1 MRTDN
6 NEHKVL
12 FSIPTAAHSSALANI
27 KPLPEQRRITGHKQ
41 TDAYLWGLE
50 VIRLN
55 EPAHLDA
62 AEAALEK
69 IKISPKEAEERY
81 SRYLLENDCDPF
93 QIAFGTIGMD
103 NPANAIKSARE
114 NIKKAAEVRATFGS
128 YESAMED
135 VEAERVIK
143 SSAKFIDD
151 YDWGWT
157 TEELEAGHID
167 GGRMFEIDEQRR
179 VMVDGYRDVLP
190 EPHTLSDVVREFIYW
205 DWLYQVRHTAGRELG
220 HEYGYSE
227 HHESV
232 YDRERYLEKL
242 LATIKPLSRAE
253 AVEVCRWF
261 LASGKDEYMEDKGAA
276 VILNLVGECEE

>member
-6 NEHKVL
+6 NEHKAL

-41 TDAYLWGLE
+41 TDAYLWVLE
-50 VIRLN
+50 VIRLD

-81 SRYLLENDCDPF
+81 SRYLLANGGDPF
-93 QIAFGTIGMD
+93 QVAFGTIGMD
-103 NPANAIKSARE
+103 NPARAIENARK
-114 NIKKAAEVRATFGS
+114 NIRKAADVRATFGR
-128 YESAMED
+128 YEVAMED
-135 VEAERVIK
+135 VEAERLIK

-157 TEELEAGHID
+157 PEELEAGYIG
-167 GGRMFEIDEQRR
+167 GGRMFEIEDQRR
-179 VMVDGYRDVLP
+179 DYVDGYRDVLP
-190 EPHTLSDVVREFIYW
+190 EPHTLSDVVREFVYW
-205 DWLYQVRHTAGRELG
+205 DWLYSSRNAAGKELG
-220 HEYGYSE
+220 YEFGYSE
-227 HHESV
+227 HHNSV
-232 YDRERYLEKL
+232 CDRERYLEKL
-242 LATIKPLSRAE
+242 LTTIKPLSRAE

>member
-6 NEHKVL
+6 NEHKAL
-12 FSIPTAAHSSALANI
+12 FTIPTAAYSSALANI

-41 TDAYLWGLE
+41 TDAYLWVLE

-62 AEAALEK
+62 AEAALVK
-69 IKISPKEAEERY
+69 IKISPEEAQERY
-81 SRYLLENDCDPF
+81 SRYLLANGGDPF

-103 NPANAIKSARE
+103 NPAQAIRIARE
-114 NIKKAAEVRATFGS
+114 NIKKATSVRATFGS
-128 YESAMED
+128 YEAALED

-143 SSAKFIDD
+143 SSQKFIDD
-151 YDWGWT
+151 HLWGWT
-157 TEELEAGHID
+157 AAEKTAGRID
-167 GGRMFEIDEQRR
+167 GIRMNEIDDQRR
-179 VMVDGYRDVLP
+179 AYVDGYRDVLP
-190 EPHTLSDVVREFIYW
+190 EPHTLSDVVREFVYW
-205 DWLYQVRHTAGRELG
+205 DWLYSVRHTASKEQGD
-220 HEYGYSE
+220 EYGYSE

-242 LATIKPLSRAE
+242 LMTIKPVTRAE

-261 LASGKDEYMEDKGAA
+261 LASGKGEYMKDNGAA
-276 VILNLVGECEE
+276 VILNLVGECE